1 MPQWAGGPFTPLFFS
16 MAEPPSPGPPDR
28 ASADGSLLRR
38 LRSDDEAALD
48 EIVRAY
54 WTPLVR
60 YARGLLDAADAAE
73 DVAQETFVRLWHG
86 RERWDPHGG
95 LNALV
100 YRIARNLAIDEQ
112 RRRKVRLDWR
122 SARQE
127 APARQE
133 VDPGELAEAAELRD
147 AVHRAIHA
155 LPERRGEVFMLARFH
170 GMSYREIADL
180 LGLAEQTVANH
191 MSAALADI
199 RRALGPYLTP
209 DPSVDD

>member
-1 MPQWAGGPFTPLFFS
+1 MPQWAGGPFTPQLFS
-16 MAEPPSPGPPDR
+16 MADPPSPGPADR
-28 ASADGSLLRR
+28 ASVDGSLLRR

-48 EIVRAY
+48 EIVQAY

-60 YARGLLDAADAAE
+60 YARSFLDAADAAE

-86 RERWDPHGG
+86 RDQWESSGG

-127 APARQE
+127 SPPRHE
-133 VDPGELAEAAELRD
+133 VDPGELAEAGELRD
-147 AVHRAIHA
+147 AVNRAIRA
-155 LPERRGEVFMLARFH
+155 LPERRGEVFVLARFH
-170 GMSYREIADL
+170 GMSYREIAQV

-191 MSAALADI
+191 MSTALSDIRQALA
-199 RRALGPYLTP
+199 PYLTP
-209 DPSVDD
+209 GPSVDD